1 MIRIRK
7 FHNPH
12 NDQKATNH
20 VKIDFGMIQNYLES
34 FIFKKSE
41 RLWFVTLE
49 FFGKKTWDTWGPLK
63 IWVSYPRKVK
73 NSRGNLQGSIP
84 ASFGE
89 VQLQG
94 DLGCKLDSLADSYGA
109 IVLEVQ
115 DGGSIARWNASNPNK
130 KINKGRAE
138 KTSGW

>member
-1 MIRIRK
+1 MG
-7 FHNPH
+7 HLGAP
-12 NDQKATNH
+12 
-20 VKIDFGMIQNYLES
+20 QNLG
-34 FIFKKSE
+34 FLPKKS
-41 RLWFVTLE
+41 
-49 FFGKKTWDTWGPLK
+49 D
-63 IWVSYPRKVK
+63 

-138 KTSGW
+138 KSSG